1 MTGYLIINGD
11 DFGAGRGVNR
21 GILEAHRDGI
31 LTSASLMVDM
41 PASEEAGGLARRTPD
56 LSVGLHV
63 AVTHESGTPRFD
75 WGDADRCRAE
85 LARQLER
92 FEKLTGKLPTHL
104 DAHHNAHRD
113 PRLLPHFLE
122 LAGRTDLP
130 LREHSPVRYFSAFY
144 GRWDGEPHPEQIS
157 VKSLLRM
164 IEAEFT
170 KGCRELSCHPGYAD
184 ADFPTEYS
192 NERELELRTL
202 CHRSV
207 GAKLDALGVRL
218 ISFRDLEAVGCA
230 TGVGRRLP
238 WRAS

>member
-1 MTGYLIINGD
+1 MTSYLIVNGD
-11 DFGAGRGVNR
+11 DLGASRGVNR

-41 PASEEAGGLARRTPD
+41 PASEEAGRLAGRAPD

-63 AVTHESGTPRFD
+63 AVTHESGVPRFD
-75 WGDADRCRAE
+75 WGDADRCRRE

-113 PRLLPHFLE
+113 PRLLPHFFE

-130 LREHSPVRYFSAFY
+130 LREHSPVNYFSAFY
-144 GRWDGEPHPEQIS
+144 GRWDGETHPEQIS

-170 KGCRELSCHPGYAD
+170 GGCSELSCHPGYVD
-184 ADFPTEYS
+184 ADFPSAYS
-192 NERELELRTL
+192 DERELERRTL
-202 CHRSV
+202 CHPSV
-207 GAKLDALGVRL
+207 GARLDALGVRL
-218 ISFRDLEAVGCA
+218 VGFRDLDAVGFSLA
-230 TGVGRRLP
+230 ADRRFP
-238 WRAS
+238 WRGS